1 MASDSEMSQ
10 SSKLELEEAA
20 ADPNPAWKGASKRR
34 QKKAKETKKEARAKK
49 EIFDTIIVGAGAA
62 GIGVGIALAHSGVGN
77 FVIIDRGSV
86 GSSFES
92 WPEET
97 RFITPSF
104 PSNSIGML
112 DLNSIA
118 VGVSPAYN
126 MRIEHPTGSEYA
138 QHLQDLAEFFELPI
152 RENAEVLQITNEDG
166 VFSVETDDWT
176 ISSKNVIWAAG
187 EFLYP
192 RLEGFPG
199 SELCRHT
206 ATLENYADLDGDDF
220 LVIGGYESGVDAA
233 YHLSKRGKKV
243 TIFDKDDPWGL
254 DTSDPSVSLSTFSYE
269 RMRDAS
275 FEDNVTLFAENAVS
289 SIELVD
295 GVYELKSEDGQ
306 VFKSKTQPLLAS
318 GFVGSHT
325 LVSHLFEERE
335 DGFPLL
341 NERDE
346 STKVPGMYLCGPSV
360 RHDNHDFCFIFKFR
374 QRFAVVAQSIASS
387 LDIPTDEFVQ
397 AYRDWGMYLDDLSC
411 CGQEC
416 LTC

>member
-1 MASDSEMSQ
+1 MERQSETDQ
-10 SSKLELEEAA
+10 DPELEQNES
-20 ADPNPAWKGASKRR
+20 DV
-34 QKKAKETKKEARAKK
+34 
-49 EIFDTIIVGAGAA
+49 FDFIVVGAGAA
-62 GIGVGIALAHSGVGN
+62 GIGVGIALAHAGVGN
-77 FVIIDRGSV
+77 FIIIDRESV
-86 GSSFES
+86 GSSFAS
-92 WPEET
+92 WPDET

-138 QHLQDLAEFFELPI
+138 AHLQDLVEFFKLPI
-152 RENAEVLQITNEDG
+152 RENAEVRQIAKKNG
-166 VFSVETDDWT
+166 VFSVETDDWS

-192 RLEGFPG
+192 RLGGFAG
-199 SELCRHT
+199 SKLCRHT
-206 ATLENYADLDGDDF
+206 ATLANYGDLDGDDF
-220 LVIGGYESGVDAA
+220 LIVGGYESGADAA
-233 YHLSKRGKKV
+233 YHLAKRGKRV
-243 TIFDKDDPWGL
+243 TMFDKDNPWDL
-254 DTSDPSVSLSTFSYE
+254 DTSDPSVSLSTFTYE

-275 FEDNVTLFAENAVS
+275 FEENVALFPENPVT
-289 SIELVD
+289 SIELED
-295 GVYELKSEDGQ
+295 NVYVLKSEDGQ
-306 VFKSKTQPLLAS
+306 VFRSKTQPLLAS

-341 NERDE
+341 NECDE
-346 STKVPGMYLCGPSV
+346 STKIPGMYLCGPSV

-387 LDIPTDEFVQ
+387 LDISTDEFVQ
-397 AYRDWGMYLDDLSC
+397 SYRAWGMYLDDLSC

-416 LTC
+416 VSC